1 MKHTNIPITLQIQSF
16 IMTKETSLCLL
27 FLSFLIISSSGTKSS
42 SSDGT
47 TFLHK
52 TKISNSQI
60 RFSVTDYKVLNT
72 LTNTNLSVD
81 FFLNESLVE
90 NFVAS
95 KSSVVA
101 WLEAHLIN
109 ILPQLDIRSIIVS
122 FGSERLGQDEM
133 PSLTPVLKSIHSF
146 LSKLPIRREI
156 KLSVAFPLSFI
167 ENLNASHENDLLRI
181 VLFMKKIDSFIMI
194 EDNIEE
200 GLSIVQSVIERATLA
215 AYILPCKDVPVV
227 LTIKSQ
233 DVPSS
238 MELSQFSEAV
248 SKYLEAGSHF
258 TKRIVALYA
267 QVHTTKD
274 FVVRELIWEE
284 GEEIFPLSLGENPS
298 KVHMRRT
305 LQDTPNSPTTVFPT
319 NPTPPTPVITP
330 PDTPTIITVPSTN
343 PVTVSPTNP
352 GSTPI
357 TVPSTTPVAPLA
369 PTNPVTNPVTSY
381 PPPSSGSVPVTSSI
395 PPPSPNTN
403 VQTGQSWCVAKTG
416 VPEASLQSALD
427 YACGMPS
434 VDCSQIQQGASCYNP
449 NSLQNH
455 ASFAFNSYYQK
466 NPAPTSCDFG
476 GTANIVNT
484 NPSSGSCVFP
494 SSSGAGTSGSSSPP
508 SVLGSQSPSNIDT
521 SYSAGLR
528 PFLGCTVLMISLVTV
543 RLTM

>member
-1 MKHTNIPITLQIQSF
+1 
-16 IMTKETSLCLL
+16 MTKETSLCLL

-284 GEEIFPLSLGENPS
+284 GEEIY
-298 KVHMRRT
+298 
-305 LQDTPNSPTTVFPT
+305 
-319 NPTPPTPVITP
+319 
-330 PDTPTIITVPSTN
+330 TPTIITVPSTN

-494 SSSGAGTSGSSSPP
+494 SSSGAGTSG
-508 SVLGSQSPSNIDT
+508 
-521 SYSAGLR
+521 
-528 PFLGCTVLMISLVTV
+528 
-543 RLTM
+543 